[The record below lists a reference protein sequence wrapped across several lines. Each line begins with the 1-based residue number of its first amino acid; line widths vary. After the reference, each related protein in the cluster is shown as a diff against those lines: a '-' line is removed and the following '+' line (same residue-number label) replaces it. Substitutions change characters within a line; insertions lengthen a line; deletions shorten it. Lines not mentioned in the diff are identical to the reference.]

1 MIPVMKRSQTI
12 LWTKMKSWVIG
23 MILNLKDRDG
33 RDGKN
38 VYLEYLNLVATS
50 LNNMFTRVVEGDSV
64 FGAGYE
70 LVDK

>member
-1 MIPVMKRSQTI
+1 
-12 LWTKMKSWVIG
+12 

-50 LNNMFTRVVEGDSV
+50 LNNMFTRVVEEDSV